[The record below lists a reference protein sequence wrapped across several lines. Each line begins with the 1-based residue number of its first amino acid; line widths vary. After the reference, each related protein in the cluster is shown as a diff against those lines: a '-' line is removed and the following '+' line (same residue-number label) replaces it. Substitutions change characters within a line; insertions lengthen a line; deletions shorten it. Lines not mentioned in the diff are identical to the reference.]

1 MENGVGFCICWYK
14 VYEEI
19 NIQNTGDT
27 DYTEQI
33 IFNGIQ
39 YMLTFGSKT
48 DIVLWE
54 HQKYEHRTGK
64 TWICDD

>member
-1 MENGVGFCICWYK
+1 MENGVGFCICWYR

-48 DIVLWE
+48 DIVL
-54 HQKYEHRTGK
+54 
-64 TWICDD
+64 